1 MSPSTMTASA
11 LLILCTVLT
20 LTRVPAAVRGHNRSS
35 LFAFALISTVL
46 ALAIPDIY
54 SAVDAALGGV
64 NLANLTSRLMLI
76 GVFTIVG
83 LRVAGAVGS
92 FEAKE
97 TITGPFGKRMLVVC
111 AAATT
116 ATFFMADVPAS
127 SMGLNAYAHQ
137 PWVEAYRFISRL
149 YPAFIAAALLRGC
162 VRAAQCHA
170 RIPAARGAAGLF
182 AAGFGLVTTLPVW
195 HGLDF
200 WLPMQ
205 PAIDAATYTAL
216 VLVALA
222 PTLSWVSRRLDRRR
236 QRNLIPRSKTR
247 V

>member
-1 MSPSTMTASA
+1 MSPSTLIA
-11 LLILCTVLT
+11 LTLLVLCSVLT
-20 LTRVPAAVRGHNRSS
+20 LTRIPAAMRGHNRSS
-35 LFAFALISTVL
+35 LCAFALISAVL
-46 ALAIPDIY
+46 ALAIPDTY
-54 SAVDAALGGV
+54 AVVDAALGGI
-64 NLANLTSRLMLI
+64 NLANLASRLMLI

-97 TITGPFGKRMLVVC
+97 TITGPLGRRVLALC
-111 AAATT
+111 ITAT
-116 ATFFMADVPAS
+116 AVTFFMADVPTS
-127 SMGLNAYAHQ
+127 SMGLNAYADQ

-149 YPAFIAAALLRGC
+149 YPAFIAAALVRGC
-162 VRAAQCHA
+162 TRAARCSAGIPSA
-170 RIPAARGAAGLF
+170 RWAAGLF

-205 PAIDAATYTAL
+205 PAIDAVTYSAL
-216 VLVALA
+216 VIVALA
-222 PTLSWVSRRLDRRR
+222 PTLSWISRRMDLRR

-247 V
+247 L